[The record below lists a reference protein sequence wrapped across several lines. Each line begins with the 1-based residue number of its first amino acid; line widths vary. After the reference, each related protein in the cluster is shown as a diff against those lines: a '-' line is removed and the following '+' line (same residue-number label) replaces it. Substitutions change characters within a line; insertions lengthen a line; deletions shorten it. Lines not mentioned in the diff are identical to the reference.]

1 MKKLAGYGIIA
12 GLVGAALGG
21 FFLAGGTWET
31 LLGLSVLFGAIAL
44 FSGGLVLTGELWGRG
59 HRVLSVLFGVM
70 LIGVIPGVILQWAV
84 GAWWLMIALA
94 GMALGVFAVAVGTGM
109 LTKYAMDLIK
119 GEK

>member
-12 GLVGAALGG
+12 GILGAALGV

-31 LLGLSVLFGAIAL
+31 LLGMSVLFGTIAL
-44 FSGGLVLTGELWGRG
+44 FSGGLVLTGELWDRG
-59 HRVLSVLFGVM
+59 HRVLSVLCGVM

-84 GAWWLMIALA
+84 GAWWLMLALA
-94 GMALGVFAVAVGTGM
+94 GMGLGVFAVAIGTGM

-119 GEK
+119 GDK

>member
-12 GLVGAALGG
+12 GLLGAALGV

-59 HRVLSVLFGVM
+59 HRVLSVLSGVM

-84 GAWWLMIALA
+84 GAWWLMLALA
-94 GMALGVFAVAVGTGM
+94 AMALGVFAVAVGTGM

>member
-12 GLVGAALGG
+12 GIVGAALGV

-44 FSGGLVLTGELWGRG
+44 FSGGLVLTGELWDRG
-59 HRVLSVLFGVM
+59 HRGLSVLFGVM
-70 LIGVIPGVILQWAV
+70 FMGVIPGVILQWAV
-84 GAWWLMIALA
+84 GAWWLMIALS